1 MARPADSFALMAE
14 LTLVIG
20 NRNYSSWSMRPW
32 VLMRAK
38 QIEFEEIQI
47 RLFQPD
53 SLERKLE
60 YSPAGKVPALI
71 ADGVHVWESLAILE
85 RLAELFPDRGLWP
98 MDDAAR
104 AVARSASAEM
114 HAGFEGLRSQM
125 PMNCRANLPGLGR
138 GPGVGEEIERVSEL
152 WRDCRTR
159 FGRGGDFLF
168 GEFGIADAM
177 FAPVVSRFHTYGVE
191 LDGIEADYAEAVR
204 AHPAV
209 TEWFQAAEAEPWT
222 LPQYELG

>member
-1 MARPADSFALMAE
+1 MAD

-53 SLERKLE
+53 SLERKLK

-71 ADGVHVWESLAILE
+71 VAGVHVWESLAILE
-85 RLAELFPDRGLWP
+85 RLAELFPDRALWP
-98 MDDAAR
+98 LDSAAR
-104 AVARSASAEM
+104 AVARSVSAEM
-114 HAGFEGLRSQM
+114 HAGFEALRTQM
-125 PMNCRANLPGLGR
+125 PMNCRASLPGRGR
-138 GPGVGEEIERVSEL
+138 GPGVAEEIERACDL

-159 FGRGGDFLF
+159 FGQGGDFLF
-168 GEFGIADAM
+168 GEFGNADAM

-191 LDGIEADYAEAVR
+191 LQGVEADYASAVLS
-204 AHPAV
+204 HPAV
-209 TEWFQAAEAEPWT
+209 AEWFRAAESEPWT
-222 LPQYELG
+222 VPQYELG

>member
-1 MARPADSFALMAE
+1 MASGPDSVALMAD

-47 RLFQPD
+47 PLFQPE
-53 SLERKLE
+53 SLHRKLE
-60 YSPAGKVPALI
+60 YSPAGKVPVLI

-85 RLAELFPDRGLWP
+85 RLAELFPERELWP
-98 MDDAAR
+98 RDDPAR
-104 AVARSASAEM
+104 AVARSVAAEM
-114 HAGFEGLRSQM
+114 HAGFEGLRTHM
-125 PMNCRANLPGLGR
+125 PMNCRASLPGRGR
-138 GPGVGEEIERVSEL
+138 GPGVTEEIARVSDL

-159 FGRGGDFLF
+159 FGQDGEFLF
-168 GEFGIADAM
+168 GEFGNADAM

-191 LDGIEADYAEAVR
+191 VRGVEADYAEAVLS
-204 AHPAV
+204 HPAV
-209 TEWFQAAEAEPWT
+209 TEWFAAAREERWT
-222 LPQYELG
+222 VPQYELG

>member
-1 MARPADSFALMAE
+1 MPD

-53 SLERKLE
+53 SLERKLQ
-60 YSPAGKVPALI
+60 YSPAGKVPILI
-71 ADGVHVWESLAILE
+71 SDGVHVWESLAILE
-85 RLAELFPDRGLWP
+85 HLAELHPGRELWP
-98 MDDAAR
+98 SDGAAR
-104 AVARSASAEM
+104 ALARSVAAEM
-114 HAGFEGLRSQM
+114 HAGFEALRTQM
-125 PMNCRANLPGLGR
+125 PMNCRASLPGRGR
-138 GPGVGEEIERVSEL
+138 GPGVAEEIERMSDL

-159 FGRGGDFLF
+159 FGQGGDFLF
-168 GEFGIADAM
+168 GEFGNADAM
-177 FAPVVSRFHTYGVE
+177 FAPVVSRFHTYRVQLGGVAAE
-191 LDGIEADYAEAVR
+191 YAEAVL

-209 TEWFQAAEAEPWT
+209 SEWFGAAEAEPWT
-222 LPQYELG
+222 LEQYELG